1 MEKREAILVAALKLF
16 VEYGFHGTP
25 TSKIASEAGV
35 SNGALFNYFKTKDEL
50 VIALYVKIK
59 EELNAQLLINQ
70 KGNDIVG
77 RMKCIF
83 VDSINWSLE
92 NKDAWY
98 FIQQFHF
105 SPHLGLVSKE
115 EIEKQTQMHQDLM
128 EDALRAGILVSL
140 PVELIGTM
148 MGSQIYGL
156 HQYLLTADV
165 SIAKS
170 QKLIDAS
177 FERLL
182 KMILKE

>member
-1 MEKREAILVAALKLF
+1 MEKREAIFAAALKLF
-16 VEYGFHGTP
+16 VQYGFHGTP

-59 EELNAQLLINQ
+59 EELNAYLLTNQ
-70 KGNDIVG
+70 KGDNVVSRI
-77 RMKCIF
+77 KSIF
-83 VDSINWSLE
+83 VDSISWSLE
-92 NKDAWY
+92 NRDAWY

-105 SPHLGLVSKE
+105 SPHLVQVSKE

-140 PVELIGTM
+140 PVELISAM

-165 SIAKS
+165 SVAKS
-170 QKLIDAS
+170 QKLIEAA